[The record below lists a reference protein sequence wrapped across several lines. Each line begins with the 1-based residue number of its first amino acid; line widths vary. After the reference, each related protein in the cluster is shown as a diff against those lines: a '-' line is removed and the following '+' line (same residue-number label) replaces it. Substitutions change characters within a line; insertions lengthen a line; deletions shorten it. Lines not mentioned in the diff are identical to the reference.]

1 MKLKKMLLWAGGLF
15 LAYQVLKPKTPPAN
29 PGNGGQNE
37 PLPQGPPVVERGG
50 ITLKRLRT
58 V

>member
-1 MKLKKMLLWAGGLF
+1 MKIKNVLLWAGGLYV
-15 LAYQVLKPKTPPAN
+15 AYQVLKPKTPPAN
-29 PGNGGQNE
+29 PGGYNE
-37 PLPQGPPVVERGG
+37 PLPEGPPVLERGG